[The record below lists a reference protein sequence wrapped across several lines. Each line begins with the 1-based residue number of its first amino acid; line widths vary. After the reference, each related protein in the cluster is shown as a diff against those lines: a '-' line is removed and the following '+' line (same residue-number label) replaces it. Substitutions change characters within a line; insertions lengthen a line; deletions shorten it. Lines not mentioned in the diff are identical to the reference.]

1 MSDNKSRVPDNLAP
15 KMKDTAIL
23 LGWISALIII
33 ASLTWYFTQPL
44 RNSFLIRAVNKVLE
58 QSGDSR
64 RLVGQISARSL
75 GMGSWYT
82 MAENNR
88 RRDAVNEPLAE
99 GTRAY
104 VFTFMG
110 EGTFFPCVAVVTPA
124 GNAEEFIPLNSYG
137 RGMIKRVPP
146 GILKIYASRIEGLKP

>member
-1 MSDNKSRVPDNLAP
+1 
-15 KMKDTAIL
+15 MKDSAIL
-23 LGWISALIII
+23 VGWISALIII

-44 RNSFLIRAVNKVLE
+44 RNNFLIRAVNKVLE

-64 RLVGQISARSL
+64 RLVELVYARSI

-88 RRDAVNEPLAE
+88 RRDAAAEHLAE

-104 VFTFMG
+104 LFTFMG
-110 EGTFFPCVAVVTPA
+110 EGTFFPCIAVVSP
-124 GNAEEFIPLNSYG
+124 GGSAEEFIPLNSYG

-146 GILKIYASRIEGLKP
+146 GILKIYASRIEGLMP

>member
-58 QSGDSR
+58 QSGDYR
-64 RLVGQISARSL
+64 RLIEPLSARSL

-82 MAENNR
+82 MAEDNR
-88 RRDAVNEPLAE
+88 RRDSANDPLTE

-104 VFTFMG
+104 VFTFIG
-110 EGTFFPCVAVVTPA
+110 EGTFFPCIAVVTSG
-124 GNAEEFIPLNSYG
+124 GNAVEFIPLNSYG
-137 RGMIKRVPP
+137 RGMIKRVSP
-146 GILKIYASRIEGLKP
+146 GILRIYTSRIEGLKP